1 MNAELSWS
9 QLRALRRQLDDRF
22 DELRV
27 RVRDELIAADAEHY
41 ADIAGRVHDP
51 GEESVADLLYDV
63 ELAAIHRHVEE
74 IRGIERAL
82 MLMARGIYGLCSECD
97 GPIGFERLRAHPI
110 AERCHD
116 CQALHEKQA
125 TQAAP

>member
-22 DELRV
+22 DELRA

-63 ELAAIHRHVEE
+63 ELAAIHQHVEE

-82 MLMARGIYGLCSECD
+82 MLMARGIYGLCGECD
-97 GPIGFERLRAHPI
+97 APIGFERLRAYPT

-116 CQALHEKQA
+116 CQALHEKRA